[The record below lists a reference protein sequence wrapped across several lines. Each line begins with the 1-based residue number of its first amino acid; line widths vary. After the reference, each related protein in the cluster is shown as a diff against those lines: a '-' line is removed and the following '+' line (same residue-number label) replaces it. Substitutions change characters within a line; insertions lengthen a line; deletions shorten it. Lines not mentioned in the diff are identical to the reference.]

1 MLLVFYTP
9 QQSIIEC
16 VLSFIED
23 HSVLVGV
30 FTSLLA
36 SSLWLRKFLRQKRAE
51 AFFGFYSKLSLRLKA
66 LQDIL
71 EENGQLNVTKPEDGN
86 IYSLIYLKDYINKI
100 CPGYKE
106 PDGGELSLYQTAAK
120 ELKAIL
126 LNTENNVYPPGAK
139 RKEWYDSEHVIFS
152 FCEFL
157 ENEACRHSTNI
168 AFEEGMGETEGTEEK
183 EPKHVI
189 KCKLLIKAM
198 ENIQSSINRAKY

>member
-1 MLLVFYTP
+1 MLLVFYAP

-30 FTSLLA
+30 LTSLLA

-51 AFFGFYSKLSLRLKA
+51 AFFGFYSKFSLRLKA

-71 EENGQLNVTKPEDGN
+71 EENGQLNVTKPENGN

-106 PDGGELSLYQTAAK
+106 PDKDELSLYKTAAK

-139 RKEWYDSEHVIFS
+139 RKEWYDSEHIIFS

-157 ENEACRHSTNI
+157 ENEACRNSTNI
-168 AFEEGMGETEGTEEK
+168 AFEEGTEEK
-183 EPKHVI
+183 EPKHIV